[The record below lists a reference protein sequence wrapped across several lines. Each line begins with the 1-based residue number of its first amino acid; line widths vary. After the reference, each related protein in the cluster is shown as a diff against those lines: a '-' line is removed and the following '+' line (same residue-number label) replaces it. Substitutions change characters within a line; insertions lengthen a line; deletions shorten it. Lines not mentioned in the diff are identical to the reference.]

1 MRTIKCY
8 NFLKIEKENEKEEK
22 VESIRH
28 FCSIEVFKV
37 LWRNNGYIYE
47 TILLFL
53 RNSISFNQSSFWVIN
68 FQNQSDFL
76 SFITPLAYS
85 LVSYDTAGE
94 TIHIFRVIIQFHL
107 TNAFIPVPIFRS
119 RFNVYYSSIQ
129 SQRIFEETKIFRNF
143 FSLFFLKFEGPFLD
157 DVSYCTNILIFNKFT
172 SSAISKRDL

>member
-53 RNSISFNQSSFWVIN
+53 RNSISFNQSSFWVTN

-85 LVSYDTAGE
+85 LVSYDTAGK

-107 TNAFIPVPIFRS
+107 TNAFIPAPIF
-119 RFNVYYSSIQ
+119 
-129 SQRIFEETKIFRNF
+129 QRNEF
-143 FSLFFLKFEGPFLD
+143 FAIFFLFSFSNSKDL
-157 DVSYCTNILIFNKFT
+157 
-172 SSAISKRDL
+172 SSMMYLTAQIS

>member
-8 NFLKIEKENEKEEK
+8 NFLKIEKENEKEGK

-53 RNSISFNQSSFWVIN
+53 RNSISFNQSSFWVTN

-107 TNAFIPVPIFRS
+107 TNAFIPAPIF
-119 RFNVYYSSIQ
+119 
-129 SQRIFEETKIFRNF
+129 QRNEF
-143 FSLFFLKFEGPFLD
+143 FAIFFLFSFSKSKELSSMMYLTAQ
-157 DVSYCTNILIFNKFT
+157 VS
-172 SSAISKRDL
+172 

>member
-53 RNSISFNQSSFWVIN
+53 RNSISFNQSSLWVTN

-107 TNAFIPVPIFRS
+107 TNAFIPAPIF
-119 RFNVYYSSIQ
+119 
-129 SQRIFEETKIFRNF
+129 QRNEF
-143 FSLFFLKFEGPFLD
+143 FAIFFLFSFSKSKELSSMMYLTAQ
-157 DVSYCTNILIFNKFT
+157 VS
-172 SSAISKRDL
+172 